1 MSYFISPKLVNQKT
15 YLKVGCWFGVAAT
28 ARGLVKKVTE
38 DVEEEEDGEQVQ
50 EGEEALVVVERAV
63 VGDDLAGEERETDD
77 DEKDCVQTGASDE
90 QTCPER
96 EDVKP
101 VGGQVER
108 AGPCFVNF

>member
-1 MSYFISPKLVNQKT
+1 M
-15 YLKVGCWFGVAAT
+15 
-28 ARGLVKKVTE
+28 
-38 DVEEEEDGEQVQ
+38 
-50 EGEEALVVVERAV
+50 ERAV

-101 VGGQVER
+101 VGGQVEG